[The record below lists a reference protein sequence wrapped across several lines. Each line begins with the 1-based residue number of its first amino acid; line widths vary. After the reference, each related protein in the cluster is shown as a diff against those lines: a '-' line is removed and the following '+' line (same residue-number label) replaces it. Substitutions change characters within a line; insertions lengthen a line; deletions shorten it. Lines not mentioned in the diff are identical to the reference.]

1 MTLEGT
7 ELTLQEFFFDSLF
20 EMTHRSSKT
29 SQPGMWVWIFIY
41 KLSNIICDLQPRFS
55 NSIPLI
61 LRNLTQQDSN
71 VWFLLNKSGFKMM
84 YQNFFIYVLNFQI
97 TELQLSKTVISFIL
111 NQFPTLIFFNKETL
125 IFNETWTVI
134 GNNFEVSTQSN
145 HQSKAI

>member
-1 MTLEGT
+1 MTLEVT

-84 YQNFFIYVLNFQI
+84 YQNFFYLC
-97 TELQLSKTVISFIL
+97 S
-111 NQFPTLIFFNKETL
+111 QFPDNWTATIQDCYFIYFKSISYFNL
-125 IFNETWTVI
+125 LQQRNFNLQW
-134 GNNFEVSTQSN
+134 NLNSYW
-145 HQSKAI
+145 K